1 MTGILSIYKRGQ
13 GVWTRGLTALGLLAM
28 GTYGAVQTG
37 TWLIGYQN
45 LGGPTVL
52 GKTIGVG
59 LYLPVIV
66 FLVFAALTVYLCNMP
81 KPADLLIETEI
92 EMRKVTWPTS
102 KEVLGA
108 TTVVIV
114 VVLIIGSYLF
124 GLDKLF
130 EYTFLR
136 WLGVVPGG

>member
-13 GVWTRGLTALGLLAM
+13 GVWTRGLTALGFLAM

-37 TWLIGYQN
+37 AWLIGYQN
-45 LGGPTVL
+45 MGGPTVY

-59 LYLPVIV
+59 LYLPVVI
-66 FLVFAALTVYLCNMP
+66 FLVFAALTVYVCNTP
-81 KPADLLIETEI
+81 KAADLLIDTEI

-108 TTVVIV
+108 TAVVIV

-124 GLDKLF
+124 GIDKIL
-130 EYTFLR
+130 ELTFLR
-136 WLGVVPGG
+136 WLGLAPGG